1 MRGALNKELGIKM
14 VDGILAC
21 SDRIQNIEEVRD
33 SKFQQ
38 SVLES
43 IQAHFENQP
52 IVMAQLF
59 AGL

>member
-1 MRGALNKELGIKM
+1 M